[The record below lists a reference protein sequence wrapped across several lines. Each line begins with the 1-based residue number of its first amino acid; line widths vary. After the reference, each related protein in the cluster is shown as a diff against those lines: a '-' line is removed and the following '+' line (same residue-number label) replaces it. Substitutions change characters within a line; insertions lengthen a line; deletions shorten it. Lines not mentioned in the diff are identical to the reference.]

1 MSSKSKKVVF
11 ETLGCRLNH
20 SESEI
25 LKRDLLQRGYQI
37 AGEEDSADLCVVNTC
52 TVTEQGD
59 AKNRQLIRSLH
70 RRHPKA
76 SIAVVGCYAQM
87 DGNRISEI
95 PGVRLVLGNEEKM
108 NLPDHINGLKQE
120 GRNQVLIPGIKRGS
134 FQAPIIPKT
143 GNGKNLDGSAIAWE
157 FRTRA
162 SLKIQDG
169 CDFMCSFCIIPFAR
183 GRSRY
188 RDFNNLME
196 EARLLNEEGVKEIV
210 LTGVNIGTY
219 RDQGKNLLDIIDSL
233 HRLEGPERIRISSIE
248 PTTVPQGILERMNDS
263 QHKLVPFLH
272 LPLQSGSDQILQNMK
287 RRYQSREFI
296 QEIQQAV
303 DQVEGIC
310 IGTDVMVGFPGE
322 TERQFNETRKLLEE
336 HPFHYFHVF
345 PFSPRPGTPA
355 NKMEDQVSP
364 ETIRDRAA
372 VLRELS
378 REKRKRA
385 NGNLIG
391 TTQKVL
397 FEARKPDGSQ
407 SGYTANYTRVT
418 LQENPEQD
426 HSNLI
431 LPVQITQLGDGM
443 VYGVPQY
450 HLRS

>member
-1 MSSKSKKVVF
+1 
-11 ETLGCRLNH
+11 
-20 SESEI
+20 
-25 LKRDLLQRGYQI
+25 
-37 AGEEDSADLCVVNTC
+37 
-52 TVTEQGD
+52 
-59 AKNRQLIRSLH
+59 
-70 RRHPKA
+70 
-76 SIAVVGCYAQM
+76 
-87 DGNRISEI
+87 
-95 PGVRLVLGNEEKM
+95 
-108 NLPDHINGLKQE
+108 
-120 GRNQVLIPGIKRGS
+120 
-134 FQAPIIPKT
+134 
-143 GNGKNLDGSAIAWE
+143 
-157 FRTRA
+157 
-162 SLKIQDG
+162 
-169 CDFMCSFCIIPFAR
+169 
-183 GRSRY
+183 
-188 RDFNNLME
+188 
-196 EARLLNEEGVKEIV
+196 
-210 LTGVNIGTY
+210 
-219 RDQGKNLLDIIDSL
+219 
-233 HRLEGPERIRISSIE
+233 
-248 PTTVPQGILERMNDS
+248 MNDS

-364 ETIRDRAA
+364 ETIRDRAT